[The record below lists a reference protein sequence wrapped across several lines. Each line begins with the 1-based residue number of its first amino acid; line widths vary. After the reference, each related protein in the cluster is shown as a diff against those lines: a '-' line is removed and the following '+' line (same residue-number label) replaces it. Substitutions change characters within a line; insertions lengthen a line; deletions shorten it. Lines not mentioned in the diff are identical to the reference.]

1 MQIFLYIILLTLLL
15 PVPLFAKTNE
25 EAISYYE
32 LALTEMQYV
41 KGASLFEEA
50 LGDSPSPVTIITEEE
65 IKRFGWLNLR
75 DVLEYQPSF
84 YLIQDVNERV
94 IAHRGIYRTI
104 TSYLS
109 FLENGIPLNS
119 PGYRN
124 FILDDSYS
132 LLGIKR
138 IEVARGGAASLYGE
152 AGFTGVVNLERDYSS
167 AKARLEASLNSR
179 SGEQAGFLFAHDLP
193 LGFKLQALLHYK
205 DEPAL
210 PQPRPRNHSLQF
222 ELSKEWISFY
232 YLHFL
237 NRYQTPRSQ
246 NGALLTSEDRE
257 PFGSYE
263 RASFDILGARFER
276 SFGNWSF
283 SLKPYL
289 QVFDVHTPQIR
300 TAHSEG
306 LFTAQDIKLLSQGVY
321 LEGLAKRELKQ
332 GSFLLGFKLGKED
345 YKRTRI
351 KTFNGTFSE
360 VSYPSKEEDMY
371 ALYAQLKYYLLANLI
386 LNAGLRYDHYEAFGG
401 ELSPR
406 LALIF
411 SPIQSLN
418 FLLSYTHSFQAPPF
432 LYRQTNIAGYGSER
446 GLKTESLDTY
456 TLSAIYQPA
465 PNQFLQFSLY
475 QEKAKDLIAYDQERK
490 LYLNS
495 GKMSLQGFE
504 GEWKYLGESLLSF
517 LNYSYY
523 RVSSS
528 EGIWPGSGKD
538 VYYIPRH
545 MLKGGISYRLPVY
558 PEIYASPQVRWYS
571 KARTKSLDYIPS
583 YAVWDLN
590 FLLRYKEWEGMLKI
604 ENLFDKRYERGGI
617 LPPVPF
623 AKRTVWFKLERKF

>member
-1 MQIFLYIILLTLLL
+1 MRGTIALLKPVLRLLL
-15 PVPLFAKTNE
+15 IP
-25 EAISYYE
+25 EAE
-32 LALTEMQYV
+32 NKQ
-41 KGASLFEEA
+41 ASFLPMTFR
-50 LGDSPSPVTIITEEE
+50 LG
-65 IKRFGWLNLR
+65 
-75 DVLEYQPSF
+75 
-84 YLIQDVNERV
+84 
-94 IAHRGIYRTI
+94 
-104 TSYLS
+104 LS
-109 FLENGIPLNS
+109 F
-119 PGYRN
+119 R
-124 FILDDSYS
+124 
-132 LLGIKR
+132 
-138 IEVARGGAASLYGE
+138 LY
-152 AGFTGVVNLERDYSS
+152 FTTRMS
-167 AKARLEASLNSR
+167 
-179 SGEQAGFLFAHDLP
+179 QPPH
-193 LGFKLQALLHYK
+193 
-205 DEPAL
+205 
-210 PQPRPRNHSLQF
+210 PRPRNHSLQF
-222 ELSKEWISFY
+222 ELSKEGISFY

-246 NGALLTSEDRE
+246 KGALLTSKDKE

-289 QVFDVHTPQIR
+289 QVFDVHTPQVR

-306 LFTAQDIKLLSQGVY
+306 NFTAHDIKLLSRGLY
-321 LEGLAKRELKQ
+321 LEGLAIRELKQ
-332 GSFLLGFKLGKED
+332 GTFLLGFKLGKED
-345 YKRTRI
+345 YERTRI

-360 VSYPSKEEDMY
+360 VSFPSKEEGMY
-371 ALYAQLKYYLLANLI
+371 ALYAQLKYYLFANLI

-411 SPIQSLN
+411 SPVQSLN
-418 FLLSYTHSFQAPPF
+418 LLLSYTHSFQAPPF

-475 QEKAKDLIAYDQERK
+475 QERAKDLIAYDKERK
-490 LYLNS
+490 LYFNA
-495 GKMSLQGFE
+495 GKMTLQGFE

-545 MLKGGISYRLPVY
+545 MLKGGISYRLLVY
-558 PEIYASPQVRWYS
+558 PEIYVSPQLKWYS
-571 KARTKSLDYIPS
+571 KTRTRSLDYIPS
-583 YAVWDLN
+583 YALWDLN

-604 ENLFDKRYERGGI
+604 ENLFDKRYERGGN

-623 AKRTVWFKLERKF
+623 AKRTVWFKLERRF

>member
-1 MQIFLYIILLTLLL
+1 MQLFLYIILLTLL
-15 PVPLFAKTNE
+15 PLTLLAKTNE

-32 LALTEMQYV
+32 LSLTEMQYV

-50 LGDSPSPVTIITEEE
+50 LGDSPSPVTILTEEE

-109 FLENGIPLNS
+109 FLENGVPLNS

-152 AGFTGVVNLERDYSS
+152 VGFTGVVNLERDYSYP
-167 AKARLEASLNSR
+167 KARLEASLNSR
-179 SGEQAGFLFAHDLP
+179 SGEQVGFLFAHDLP

-222 ELSKEWISFY
+222 ELSKEGISFY

-237 NRYQTPRSQ
+237 NRYQTPRSH

-263 RASFDILGARFER
+263 RVSFDILGARFER

-289 QVFDVHTPQIR
+289 QVLDVHTPQVRI
-300 TAHSEG
+300 AHSEG

-321 LEGLAKRELKQ
+321 LEGLAKRELKL

-345 YKRTRI
+345 YERTRI

-360 VSYPSKEEDMY
+360 LSYPAKEKNMY

-411 SPIQSLN
+411 SPIQGLN

-475 QEKAKDLIAYDQERK
+475 QEKAKDLIAYDLARK

-495 GKMSLQGFE
+495 GKMTLQGFE
-504 GEWKYLGESLLSF
+504 GEWKYLGESLISF

-523 RVSSS
+523 KVSSS

-545 MLKGGISYRLPVY
+545 MLKGGISYRLPLY
-558 PEIYASPQVRWYS
+558 PEIYASPQLRWYS